1 MALSFN
7 ELKSEKAFREIHI
20 PKHICSASSRMET
33 KANEVLSLPVAFF
46 AQFPPTISDFL
57 RKESQGSSVCRARR
71 RALSF
76 LRRLFVC
83 PSNERAQVHLSFQF
97 LSFHNATLWI
107 FIVYSYLPHCIHSPN
122 RPPARLLADASIF
135 EMDLK
140 IESSW
145 PQEAALRSTKA
156 KVTLGMHSA
165 TFLH

>member
-1 MALSFN
+1 MCQARQRVL
-7 ELKSEKAFREIHI
+7 
-20 PKHICSASSRMET
+20 SSRR
-33 KANEVLSLPVAFF
+33 PR
-46 AQFPPTISDFL
+46 P
-57 RKESQGSSVCRARR
+57 
-71 RALSF
+71 
-76 LRRLFVC
+76 RRLFVC

-107 FIVYSYLPHCIHSPN
+107 HIVYSYLAHCIHSP
-122 RPPARLLADASIF
+122 ARLLPDASIF